1 MAAPRG
7 AWTSCTSYQVIAA
20 PWSRC
25 KRRNG
30 GAFSGNGASV
40 ARESESP
47 RPVATMVQ
55 TDDEDELHPG
65 GEPSAVPSGSEAD
78 PFSDGDALDG
88 EEEDGEDLHEEGR
101 AVPMGC
107 VRVCDSSSLRP
118 WLLPCAPPLL
128 RPCGVLALARACQ
141 SAVLV
146 SLHAHTPHADARV
159 SPTPWPRHDTQGL
172 CAHAPPG
179 PVCAQRAGQRV

>member
-1 MAAPRG
+1 MFHRHQSRGAWAAAVVRTPGSGKSADASMAAPRG

-118 WLLPCAPPLL
+118 WLLPCAPPPASAPVWGAGAGSCLSK
-128 RPCGVLALARACQ
+128 RGACFPPR
-141 SAVLV
+141 
-146 SLHAHTPHADARV
+146 AHTAR
-159 SPTPWPRHDTQGL
+159 
-172 CAHAPPG
+172 
-179 PVCAQRAGQRV
+179 